1 MSMPATAYGAYRNA
15 YVNDAIETASPQRL
29 LCMLYDRLVLD
40 LMRAE
45 AAIEQANREARND
58 ALIHAQDIVVELLT
72 SLDVTK
78 WSGGARLASIYQF
91 LLRELLDANV
101 HADAGK
107 VTSCRQIVEPLRD
120 AWVEAAK
127 QLAATA

>member
-15 YVNDAIETASPQRL
+15 YVNDAVETASPQRL

-45 AAIEQANREARND
+45 AAIEQGNREARSD

-72 SLDVTK
+72 SLDVAA
-78 WSGGARLASIYQF
+78 WSGAPRLASIYQF
-91 LLRELLDANV
+91 LLRELLDSNV
-101 HADAGK
+101 HADLDK
-107 VTSCRQIVEPLRD
+107 VSSCRRIVEPLRD
-120 AWVEAAK
+120 AWVDAAK